1 MGGCIGTIGAGFLLG
16 PMMGSGS
23 LLIIFLFLALAL
35 SLMGFVYGPLGGW
48 LPGLFPARV
57 RYTGASMAFNIGG
70 ILGGALAPALAQA
83 LAERGGLP
91 LVGVYLGA
99 AALISLIALIPLKRS
114 A

>member
-1 MGGCIGTIGAGFLLG
+1 
-16 PMMGSGS
+16 
-23 LLIIFLFLALAL
+23 
-35 SLMGFVYGPLGGW
+35 
-48 LPGLFPARV
+48 
-57 RYTGASMAFNIGG
+57 MAFNIGG